1 MMCCAGVQL
10 GGAVVS
16 TAPINIIVHSTL
28 LVQLRQLHPLSKC
41 SNVLVCKVIKKVSYL
56 QSLFVMILQLFSP
69 FASAVRS
76 DSVRRPIRFRSPS
89 DQIPS
94 AIRSD
99 SVRRPIR
106 FRPTPDQIPSDARRT
121 TTATYRP
128 KAFHIAPIKPPQ
140 LNNCHILLRKC
151 YIHLVDRIILLKF
164 VNCDTNAMK

>member
-1 MMCCAGVQL
+1 MQGVQL

-41 SNVLVCKVIKKVSYL
+41 SNVLVCKVIKKVSFL
-56 QSLFVMILQLFSP
+56 QSPFVVIRRLLSP
-69 FASAVRS
+69 IPSAVRS
-76 DSVRRPIRFRSPS
+76 DSVRH
-89 DQIPS
+89 
-94 AIRSD
+94 
-99 SVRRPIR
+99 PIR
-106 FRPTPDQIPSDARRT
+106 FRPPSDRIPSAARRT

-140 LNNCHILLRKC
+140 LYNCHILLRKC

-164 VNCDTNAMK
+164 VSCDTNAMK

>member
-1 MMCCAGVQL
+1 MCCAGVQL

-140 LNNCHILLRKC
+140 LYNCHILLRKC